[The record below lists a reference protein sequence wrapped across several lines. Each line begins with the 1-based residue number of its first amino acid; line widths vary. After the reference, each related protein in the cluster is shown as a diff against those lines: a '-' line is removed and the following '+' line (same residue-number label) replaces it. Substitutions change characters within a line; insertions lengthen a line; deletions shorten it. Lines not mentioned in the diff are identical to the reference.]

1 MTRIVR
7 GESKQRRLQAEKLTS
22 DFQLVVQKYSDS
34 QQKLVT
40 KIRKTLL
47 VASLDQDNEPATN
60 GDAELLQQ
68 QQLQYQLQMDDARVR
83 EAQMREIEVG
93 LMRA

>member
-1 MTRIVR
+1 M
-7 GESKQRRLQAEKLTS
+7 
-22 DFQLVVQKYSDS
+22 
-34 QQKLVT
+34 T

-47 VASLDQDNEPATN
+47 VASLDQDNEPATK

-93 LMRA
+93 LIRT